1 MTPEGSSKRKRTIG
15 KSADSTT
22 PKQKKWQE
30 PISEKTHSRALSS
43 AHLRKTKKASSE
55 EITVTPPCWPE
66 VPKLPQWIVERLA
79 KFRLAH
85 QASIGGAE
93 L

>member
-1 MTPEGSSKRKRTIG
+1 
-15 KSADSTT
+15 
-22 PKQKKWQE
+22 
-30 PISEKTHSRALSS
+30 LSS

-85 QASIGGAE
+85 QASTGGAE